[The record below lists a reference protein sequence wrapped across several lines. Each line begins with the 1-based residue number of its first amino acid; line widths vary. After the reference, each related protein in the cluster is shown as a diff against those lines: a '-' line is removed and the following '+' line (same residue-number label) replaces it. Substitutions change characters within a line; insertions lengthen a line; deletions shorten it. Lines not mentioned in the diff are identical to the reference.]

1 MKRLIKKSFAVL
13 SVAALVLA
21 GCGKEDTQ
29 YGNEIGTVDGK
40 INFDGTEPE
49 IVLSN
54 IKSYVGEEID
64 FLSGIEV
71 GNIDENKDME
81 TWVDSSLVDIFTPGD
96 YKATYTIKYD
106 GKEYTKDIVVTIIAK
121 ENSGESNAVSK
132 DNSQET
138 TANGNESV
146 PNGNGG
152 QQSNINTP
160 DNNGGQN
167 NANTPNGNGS
177 QNNTNTPDGNGSQS
191 NTNTPNGNG
200 SQSNTNTPNGNSGQ
214 NNTNISNGNG
224 SQNNTNTPNG
234 NGSQNTTSKPNSGNQ
249 SNNKPQPT
257 TKNTNQTTAKR
268 QIVTSSGNATTAY
281 QELGYYSIELLS
293 GKTVKLK
300 GSTSKY
306 IVSTHTDISY
316 VTKNNNKYK
325 VSKLIVNFNDGTS
338 RVLETVEEKV
348 Q

>member
-1 MKRLIKKSFAVL
+1 MLIMKRLIKKSFAVL

-71 GNIDENKDME
+71 GNIDENKDVE

-96 YKATYTIKYD
+96 YKATYTIKYE

-121 ENSGESNAVSK
+121 ENSGESNGTPK

-138 TANGNESV
+138 TANGNENV
-146 PNGNGG
+146 PNGNGS
-152 QQSNINTP
+152 QNNTNTSNGNS
-160 DNNGGQN
+160 GQN
-167 NANTPNGNGS
+167 NSNTPNGNGS
-177 QNNTNTPDGNGSQS
+177 QNNTNTPDRNDSQS

-200 SQSNTNTPNGNSGQ
+200 SQD
-214 NNTNISNGNG
+214 
-224 SQNNTNTPNG
+224 
-234 NGSQNTTSKPNSGNQ
+234 TTSKPNSGNQ
-249 SNNKPQPT
+249 SDNKPQPTTKNTNQPT

>member
-1 MKRLIKKSFAVL
+1 MLIMKRLIKKSFAVL

-96 YKATYTIKYD
+96 YKVTYTIKYE

-121 ENSGESNAVSK
+121 ENSGESNGTPK

-138 TANGNESV
+138 TANGNENV
-146 PNGNGG
+146 PNGNGS
-152 QQSNINTP
+152 QNNTNTSNGNS
-160 DNNGGQN
+160 GQN
-167 NANTPNGNGS
+167 NSNTPNGNGS
-177 QNNTNTPDGNGSQS
+177 QNNTNTPDRNDSQS

-200 SQSNTNTPNGNSGQ
+200 SQD
-214 NNTNISNGNG
+214 
-224 SQNNTNTPNG
+224 
-234 NGSQNTTSKPNSGNQ
+234 TTSKPNSGNQ
-249 SNNKPQPT
+249 SDNKPQPTTKNTNQPT

>member
-13 SVAALVLA
+13 SVAALVLT

-49 IVLSN
+49 IALSN

-146 PNGNGG
+146 PNGNG
-152 QQSNINTP
+152 
-160 DNNGGQN
+160 
-167 NANTPNGNGS
+167 S

-200 SQSNTNTPNGNSGQ
+200 SQSNTNTPNGNGSQ
-214 NNTNISNGNG
+214 SNTNTPNGNG
-224 SQNNTNTPNG
+224 SQNNTNTSNG

-306 IVSTHTDISY
+306 IVFTHTDISY

-348 Q
+348 R

>member
-13 SVAALVLA
+13 SVAALVLT

-49 IVLSN
+49 IALSN

-146 PNGNGG
+146 PNGNG
-152 QQSNINTP
+152 
-160 DNNGGQN
+160 
-167 NANTPNGNGS
+167 S

-214 NNTNISNGNG
+214 NNTNIPNGNGSQNNTNTSNGNG
-224 SQNNTNTPNG
+224 SQNNTNTSNG

>member
-13 SVAALVLA
+13 SVAALVLT

-49 IVLSN
+49 IALSN

-96 YKATYTIKYD
+96 YKATYTIKYE

-146 PNGNGG
+146 PNGNG
-152 QQSNINTP
+152 
-160 DNNGGQN
+160 
-167 NANTPNGNGS
+167 
-177 QNNTNTPDGNGSQS
+177 SQS

-200 SQSNTNTPNGNSGQ
+200 SQSNTNTPNGNS
-214 NNTNISNGNG
+214 
-224 SQNNTNTPNG
+224 
-234 NGSQNTTSKPNSGNQ
+234 SQNTTSKPNSGNQ

-257 TKNTNQTTAKR
+257 TKNTNQTTTKR

>member
-96 YKATYTIKYD
+96 YKVTYTIKYE

-121 ENSGESNAVSK
+121 ENSGESNGTPK

-138 TANGNESV
+138 TANGNENV

-152 QQSNINTP
+152 QQANINTP

-167 NANTPNGNGS
+167 NANTSNGNDG
-177 QNNTNTPDGNGSQS
+177 QN

-214 NNTNISNGNG
+214 NNTNIPNGNG

-234 NGSQNTTSKPNSGNQ
+234 NGSQDTTSKPNSGNQ
-249 SNNKPQPT
+249 SDNKPQPTTKNTNQPT

>member
-1 MKRLIKKSFAVL
+1 
-13 SVAALVLA
+13 
-21 GCGKEDTQ
+21 
-29 YGNEIGTVDGK
+29 
-40 INFDGTEPE
+40 
-49 IVLSN
+49 
-54 IKSYVGEEID
+54 
-64 FLSGIEV
+64 
-71 GNIDENKDME
+71 ME

-96 YKATYTIKYD
+96 YKATYTIKYE
-106 GKEYTKDIVVTIIAK
+106 GKEYTKDIVVTIITK
-121 ENSGESNAVSK
+121 ENSGENNGTPK

-138 TANGNESV
+138 TANGNENV
-146 PNGNGG
+146 PNGMVVKT
-152 QQSNINTP
+152 TP
-160 DNNGGQN
+160 THQTEMIAKATPIHQMEMAAKILQVSQIVVISQIISHSQLPKHKS
-167 NANTPNGNGS
+167 ANYQKHKS
-177 QNNTNTPDGNGSQS
+177 DYYQ
-191 NTNTPNGNG
+191 
-200 SQSNTNTPNGNSGQ
+200 
-214 NNTNISNGNG
+214 
-224 SQNNTNTPNG
+224 
-234 NGSQNTTSKPNSGNQ
+234 
-249 SNNKPQPT
+249 
-257 TKNTNQTTAKR
+257 NTNQTTAKR

>member
-1 MKRLIKKSFAVL
+1 MLIMKRLIKKSFAVL
-13 SVAALVLA
+13 FVAALVLA

-40 INFDGTEPE
+40 INFDGIEPE
-49 IVLSN
+49 IALSN

-71 GNIDENKDME
+71 DNIDENKDME

-96 YKATYTIKYD
+96 YKATYTIKYK

-121 ENSGESNAVSK
+121 ENSGESNGTPK

-138 TANGNESV
+138 TANGNENV

-152 QQSNINTP
+152 QQANINTP

-167 NANTPNGNGS
+167 NANTSNGNDG
-177 QNNTNTPDGNGSQS
+177 QN

-200 SQSNTNTPNGNSGQ
+200 SQSNTNTPSGNS
-214 NNTNISNGNG
+214 
-224 SQNNTNTPNG
+224 
-234 NGSQNTTSKPNSGNQ
+234 SQNTTSKPNSGNQ
-249 SNNKPQPT
+249 SNNNKPQQT

>member
-13 SVAALVLA
+13 SVAALVLT

-49 IVLSN
+49 VALSN

-146 PNGNGG
+146 PNGNG
-152 QQSNINTP
+152 
-160 DNNGGQN
+160 
-167 NANTPNGNGS
+167 S

-214 NNTNISNGNG
+214 NNTNIPNGNG
-224 SQNNTNTPNG
+224 SQNNTNTSNG

>member
-96 YKATYTIKYD
+96 YKATYTIKYE
-106 GKEYTKDIVVTIIAK
+106 GKEYTKDIVVTIITK
-121 ENSGESNAVSK
+121 ENSGENNGTPK

-138 TANGNESV
+138 TANGNENV
-146 PNGNGG
+146 
-152 QQSNINTP
+152 
-160 DNNGGQN
+160 
-167 NANTPNGNGS
+167 PNGNGS
-177 QNNTNTPDGNGSQS
+177 QNNTNTPDRNDSQS

-200 SQSNTNTPNGNSGQ
+200 SQD
-214 NNTNISNGNG
+214 
-224 SQNNTNTPNG
+224 
-234 NGSQNTTSKPNSGNQ
+234 TTSKPNSGNQ
-249 SNNKPQPT
+249 SDNKPQPTTKNTNQPTTKNTNQTT

>member
-13 SVAALVLA
+13 SVAALVLT

-49 IVLSN
+49 IALSN

-96 YKATYTIKYD
+96 YKATYTIKYE

-146 PNGNGG
+146 PNGNG
-152 QQSNINTP
+152 
-160 DNNGGQN
+160 
-167 NANTPNGNGS
+167 S

-191 NTNTPNGNG
+191 NTNTLQA
-200 SQSNTNTPNGNSGQ
+200 S
-214 NNTNISNGNG
+214 
-224 SQNNTNTPNG
+224 
-234 NGSQNTTSKPNSGNQ
+234 
-249 SNNKPQPT
+249 
-257 TKNTNQTTAKR
+257 
-268 QIVTSSGNATTAY
+268 QIVAISQTISHS
-281 QELGYYSIELLS
+281 QLPKIQIRLLP
-293 GKTVKLK
+293 K
-300 GSTSKY
+300 
-306 IVSTHTDISY
+306 D
-316 VTKNNNKYK
+316 
-325 VSKLIVNFNDGTS
+325 
-338 RVLETVEEKV
+338 R
-348 Q
+348 

>member
-1 MKRLIKKSFAVL
+1 MLIMKRLIKKSFAVL
-13 SVAALVLA
+13 SVAALVLT

-49 IVLSN
+49 IALSN

-96 YKATYTIKYD
+96 YKATYTIKYE

-152 QQSNINTP
+152 QQANINTP

-167 NANTPNGNGS
+167 NANTP
-177 QNNTNTPDGNGSQS
+177 
-191 NTNTPNGNG
+191 
-200 SQSNTNTPNGNSGQ
+200 
-214 NNTNISNGNG
+214 NGNG

-257 TKNTNQTTAKR
+257 TKNTSQTTAKR

>member
-13 SVAALVLA
+13 SVAALVLT

-49 IVLSN
+49 IALSN

-96 YKATYTIKYD
+96 YKATYTIKYE

-152 QQSNINTP
+152 QQANINTP

-167 NANTPNGNGS
+167 NANTP
-177 QNNTNTPDGNGSQS
+177 
-191 NTNTPNGNG
+191 
-200 SQSNTNTPNGNSGQ
+200 
-214 NNTNISNGNG
+214 NGNG

-257 TKNTNQTTAKR
+257 TKNTSQTTAKR

>member
-1 MKRLIKKSFAVL
+1 MLIMKRLIKKSFAVL

-29 YGNEIGTVDGK
+29 YGDEIGTVDGK

-96 YKATYTIKYD
+96 YKATYTIKYE

-121 ENSGESNAVSK
+121 ENSGESNGTPK

-138 TANGNESV
+138 TANGNENV
-146 PNGNGG
+146 
-152 QQSNINTP
+152 
-160 DNNGGQN
+160 
-167 NANTPNGNGS
+167 PNGNGS
-177 QNNTNTPDGNGSQS
+177 QNNTNTPDGNDSQS

-200 SQSNTNTPNGNSGQ
+200 SQD
-214 NNTNISNGNG
+214 
-224 SQNNTNTPNG
+224 
-234 NGSQNTTSKPNSGNQ
+234 TTSKPNSGNQ
-249 SNNKPQPT
+249 SDNKPQPTTKNTNQPTTKNTNQTT

>member
-1 MKRLIKKSFAVL
+1 MLIMKRLIKKSFAVL
-13 SVAALVLA
+13 SVAALVLT

-49 IVLSN
+49 IALSN

-96 YKATYTIKYD
+96 YKATYTIKYE

-146 PNGNGG
+146 
-152 QQSNINTP
+152 
-160 DNNGGQN
+160 
-167 NANTPNGNGS
+167 PNGNGS

-214 NNTNISNGNG
+214 NNTNIPNGND
-224 SQNNTNTPNG
+224 SQNNTNTSNG
-234 NGSQNTTSKPNSGNQ
+234 NGSQNTTSKTNSGNQ

-257 TKNTNQTTAKR
+257 TKNTSQTTAKR

>member
-13 SVAALVLA
+13 SITALILA

-40 INFDGTEPE
+40 INFNGAEPE
-49 IVLSN
+49 ITLSN

-138 TANGNESV
+138 TANGNENV

-152 QQSNINTP
+152 QQVNINTP
-160 DNNGGQN
+160 DNNDGQN
-167 NANTPNGNGS
+167 NANTPNGNDS
-177 QNNTNTPDGNGSQS
+177 QNNTNI
-191 NTNTPNGNG
+191 PNGNG
-200 SQSNTNTPNGNSGQ
+200 SQS
-214 NNTNISNGNG
+214 
-224 SQNNTNTPNG
+224 NTNTPNG

-316 VTKNNNKYK
+316 VTKNDSKYK

>member
-13 SVAALVLA
+13 FVAALVLA

-40 INFDGTEPE
+40 INFDGIEPE
-49 IVLSN
+49 IALSN

-71 GNIDENKDME
+71 DNIDENKDME

-96 YKATYTIKYD
+96 YKATYTIKYK

-121 ENSGESNAVSK
+121 ENSGESNGTPK

-138 TANGNESV
+138 TANGNENV

-152 QQSNINTP
+152 QQANINTP

-167 NANTPNGNGS
+167 NANTSNGNDG
-177 QNNTNTPDGNGSQS
+177 QNNTNTPNGNGSQS

-200 SQSNTNTPNGNSGQ
+200 SQSNTNTPNGNS
-214 NNTNISNGNG
+214 
-224 SQNNTNTPNG
+224 
-234 NGSQNTTSKPNSGNQ
+234 SQNTTSKPNSGNQ
-249 SNNKPQPT
+249 SNNNKPQQT

>member
-96 YKATYTIKYD
+96 YKATYTIKYE

-121 ENSGESNAVSK
+121 ENSGESNGTPK

-138 TANGNESV
+138 TANGNENV
-146 PNGNGG
+146 
-152 QQSNINTP
+152 
-160 DNNGGQN
+160 
-167 NANTPNGNGS
+167 PNGNGS
-177 QNNTNTPDGNGSQS
+177 QNNTNTPDRNDSQS

-200 SQSNTNTPNGNSGQ
+200 SQD
-214 NNTNISNGNG
+214 
-224 SQNNTNTPNG
+224 
-234 NGSQNTTSKPNSGNQ
+234 TTSKPNSGNQ
-249 SNNKPQPT
+249 SDNKPQPTTKNTNQPTTKNTNQTT

>member
-96 YKATYTIKYD
+96 YKATYTIKYE
-106 GKEYTKDIVVTIIAK
+106 GKEYTKDIVVTIITK
-121 ENSGESNAVSK
+121 ENSGENNGTPK

-138 TANGNESV
+138 TANGNENV
-146 PNGNGG
+146 
-152 QQSNINTP
+152 
-160 DNNGGQN
+160 
-167 NANTPNGNGS
+167 PNGNGS
-177 QNNTNTPDGNGSQS
+177 QNNTNTPDRNDSQS

-200 SQSNTNTPNGNSGQ
+200 SQD
-214 NNTNISNGNG
+214 
-224 SQNNTNTPNG
+224 
-234 NGSQNTTSKPNSGNQ
+234 TTSKPNSGNQ
-249 SNNKPQPT
+249 SDNKPQPTTKNTNQPTTKNTNQTT

-338 RVLETVEEKV
+338 RVLETIEEKV

>member
-1 MKRLIKKSFAVL
+1 MLIMKRLIKKSFTVL
-13 SVAALVLA
+13 SIAALVLA

-49 IVLSN
+49 IALSN

-71 GNIDENKDME
+71 DNIDENNDME

-96 YKATYTIKYD
+96 YKATYTIKYE

-138 TANGNESV
+138 TANSNKDV

-152 QQSNINTP
+152 QQANINTP

-167 NANTPNGNGS
+167 NANTP
-177 QNNTNTPDGNGSQS
+177 
-191 NTNTPNGNG
+191 
-200 SQSNTNTPNGNSGQ
+200 
-214 NNTNISNGNG
+214 NGNG

-257 TKNTNQTTAKR
+257 TKNTSQTTAKR

>member
-13 SVAALVLA
+13 SVAALVLT

-49 IVLSN
+49 VALSN

-146 PNGNGG
+146 PNGNG
-152 QQSNINTP
+152 
-160 DNNGGQN
+160 
-167 NANTPNGNGS
+167 S

-214 NNTNISNGNG
+214 NNTNIPNGNG
-224 SQNNTNTPNG
+224 SQNNTNTSNG

-249 SNNKPQPT
+249 SNNKPQPI

>member
-1 MKRLIKKSFAVL
+1 MLIMKRLIKKSFAVL
-13 SVAALVLA
+13 SVAALVLT

-49 IVLSN
+49 IALSN

-96 YKATYTIKYD
+96 YKATYTIKYE

-146 PNGNGG
+146 
-152 QQSNINTP
+152 
-160 DNNGGQN
+160 
-167 NANTPNGNGS
+167 PNGNGS

-214 NNTNISNGNG
+214 NNTNIPNGNG
-224 SQNNTNTPNG
+224 SQNNTNTSNG

>member
-1 MKRLIKKSFAVL
+1 MLIMKRLIKKSFAVL

-71 GNIDENKDME
+71 GNIDENKDVE

-96 YKATYTIKYD
+96 YKATYTIKYE

-121 ENSGESNAVSK
+121 ENSGESNGTPK

-138 TANGNESV
+138 TANGNENV
-146 PNGNGG
+146 
-152 QQSNINTP
+152 
-160 DNNGGQN
+160 
-167 NANTPNGNGS
+167 PNGNGS
-177 QNNTNTPDGNGSQS
+177 QNNTNTPDGNDSQS

-200 SQSNTNTPNGNSGQ
+200 SQD
-214 NNTNISNGNG
+214 
-224 SQNNTNTPNG
+224 
-234 NGSQNTTSKPNSGNQ
+234 TTSKPNSGNQ
-249 SNNKPQPT
+249 SDNKPQPTTKNTNQPTTKNTNQTT

>member
-40 INFDGTEPE
+40 INFDGIEPE
-49 IVLSN
+49 IALSN

-71 GNIDENKDME
+71 DNIDENKDME

-96 YKATYTIKYD
+96 YKATYTIKYN

-121 ENSGESNAVSK
+121 ENSGESNGTPK

-138 TANGNESV
+138 TANGNGNV

-152 QQSNINTP
+152 QQANINTP

-167 NANTPNGNGS
+167 NANTSNGNDG
-177 QNNTNTPDGNGSQS
+177 QN

-200 SQSNTNTPNGNSGQ
+200 SQSNTNTPSGNS
-214 NNTNISNGNG
+214 
-224 SQNNTNTPNG
+224 
-234 NGSQNTTSKPNSGNQ
+234 SQNTTSKPNSGNQ
-249 SNNKPQPT
+249 SNNNKPQQT

>member
-13 SVAALVLA
+13 SVAALVLT

-49 IVLSN
+49 VALSN

-132 DNSQET
+132 DNGQET

-152 QQSNINTP
+152 
-160 DNNGGQN
+160 
-167 NANTPNGNGS
+167 

-214 NNTNISNGNG
+214 NNTNIPNGNG
-224 SQNNTNTPNG
+224 SQNNTNTSNG

>member
-13 SVAALVLA
+13 SVAALVLT

-49 IVLSN
+49 IALSN

-132 DNSQET
+132 DNSGESNAVSKDNGQET
-138 TANGNESV
+138 TANSNKDV

-152 QQSNINTP
+152 QQANINTP

-167 NANTPNGNGS
+167 NANTSNGNGS

-214 NNTNISNGNG
+214 NNTNI
-224 SQNNTNTPNG
+224 PNG

>member
-13 SVAALVLA
+13 SVAALVLT

-49 IVLSN
+49 IALSN

-96 YKATYTIKYD
+96 YKATYTIKYE

-146 PNGNGG
+146 
-152 QQSNINTP
+152 
-160 DNNGGQN
+160 
-167 NANTPNGNGS
+167 PNGNGS

-214 NNTNISNGNG
+214 NNTNIPNGND
-224 SQNNTNTPNG
+224 SQNNTNTSNG
-234 NGSQNTTSKPNSGNQ
+234 NGSQNTTSKTNSGNQ

-257 TKNTNQTTAKR
+257 TKNTSQTTAKR

>member
-13 SVAALVLA
+13 SVAALVLT

-49 IVLSN
+49 IALSN

-96 YKATYTIKYD
+96 YKATYTIKYE

-146 PNGNGG
+146 PNGN
-152 QQSNINTP
+152 
-160 DNNGGQN
+160 D
-167 NANTPNGNGS
+167 S

-214 NNTNISNGNG
+214 NNTNIPNGNG
-224 SQNNTNTPNG
+224 SQNNTNTSNG

>member
-13 SVAALVLA
+13 SVAALVLT

-49 IVLSN
+49 IALSN

-96 YKATYTIKYD
+96 YKATYTIKYE

-146 PNGNGG
+146 PNGNG
-152 QQSNINTP
+152 
-160 DNNGGQN
+160 
-167 NANTPNGNGS
+167 
-177 QNNTNTPDGNGSQS
+177 SQS

-214 NNTNISNGNG
+214 NNTNI
-224 SQNNTNTPNG
+224 PNG

-257 TKNTNQTTAKR
+257 TKNTNQTTTKR

>member
-1 MKRLIKKSFAVL
+1 MKRLIKISFAVL
-13 SVAALVLA
+13 SVATLVLA

-40 INFDGTEPE
+40 INFDGIEPE
-49 IVLSN
+49 IALSN

-71 GNIDENKDME
+71 DNIDENKDME

-96 YKATYTIKYD
+96 YKATYTIKYK

-121 ENSGESNAVSK
+121 ENSGESNGTPK

-138 TANGNESV
+138 TANGNENV

-152 QQSNINTP
+152 QQANINTP

-167 NANTPNGNGS
+167 NANTSNGNDG
-177 QNNTNTPDGNGSQS
+177 QNNTNTPNGNGSQS

-200 SQSNTNTPNGNSGQ
+200 SQSNTNTPNGNS
-214 NNTNISNGNG
+214 
-224 SQNNTNTPNG
+224 
-234 NGSQNTTSKPNSGNQ
+234 SQNTTSKPNSGNQ
-249 SNNKPQPT
+249 SNNNKPQQT

>member
-29 YGNEIGTVDGK
+29 YGDEIGTVDGK

-96 YKATYTIKYD
+96 YKVTYTIKYE

-121 ENSGESNAVSK
+121 ENSGESNGTPK

-138 TANGNESV
+138 TANGNENV
-146 PNGNGG
+146 
-152 QQSNINTP
+152 
-160 DNNGGQN
+160 
-167 NANTPNGNGS
+167 PNGNGS
-177 QNNTNTPDGNGSQS
+177 QNNTNTPDGNDSQS

-200 SQSNTNTPNGNSGQ
+200 SQD
-214 NNTNISNGNG
+214 
-224 SQNNTNTPNG
+224 
-234 NGSQNTTSKPNSGNQ
+234 TTSKPNSGNQ
-249 SNNKPQPT
+249 SDNKPQPTTKNTNQPTTKNTNQTT

>member
-49 IVLSN
+49 IALSN

-71 GNIDENKDME
+71 DNIDENKDME

-96 YKATYTIKYD
+96 YKATYTIKYK

-121 ENSGESNAVSK
+121 ENSGESNGTPK

-138 TANGNESV
+138 TANGNENV

-152 QQSNINTP
+152 HQANINTP

-167 NANTPNGNGS
+167 NANTSNGNDG
-177 QNNTNTPDGNGSQS
+177 QN

-200 SQSNTNTPNGNSGQ
+200 SQSNTNTPNGNS
-214 NNTNISNGNG
+214 
-224 SQNNTNTPNG
+224 
-234 NGSQNTTSKPNSGNQ
+234 SQNTTSKPNSGNQ
-249 SNNKPQPT
+249 SNNNKPQQT

>member
-96 YKATYTIKYD
+96 YKVTYTIKYE

-121 ENSGESNAVSK
+121 ENSGESNGTPK

-138 TANGNESV
+138 TANGNENV
-146 PNGNGG
+146 
-152 QQSNINTP
+152 
-160 DNNGGQN
+160 
-167 NANTPNGNGS
+167 PNGNGS
-177 QNNTNTPDGNGSQS
+177 QNNTNTPDGNDSQS

-200 SQSNTNTPNGNSGQ
+200 SQD
-214 NNTNISNGNG
+214 
-224 SQNNTNTPNG
+224 
-234 NGSQNTTSKPNSGNQ
+234 TTSKPNSGNQ
-249 SNNKPQPT
+249 SDNKPQPTTKNTNQPT

>member
-1 MKRLIKKSFAVL
+1 MLIMKRLIKKSFAVL
-13 SVAALVLA
+13 SVAALVLT

-49 IVLSN
+49 VALSN

-146 PNGNGG
+146 PNGNG
-152 QQSNINTP
+152 
-160 DNNGGQN
+160 
-167 NANTPNGNGS
+167 S

-214 NNTNISNGNG
+214 NNTNIPNGNG
-224 SQNNTNTPNG
+224 SQNNTNTSNG

>member
-1 MKRLIKKSFAVL
+1 MLIMKRLIKKSFAVL
-13 SVAALVLA
+13 SVAALVLT

-49 IVLSN
+49 IALSN

-96 YKATYTIKYD
+96 YKATYTIKYE

-146 PNGNGG
+146 PNGNG
-152 QQSNINTP
+152 
-160 DNNGGQN
+160 
-167 NANTPNGNGS
+167 
-177 QNNTNTPDGNGSQS
+177 SQS

-214 NNTNISNGNG
+214 NNTNI
-224 SQNNTNTPNG
+224 PNG

-257 TKNTNQTTAKR
+257 TKNTNQTTTKR

>member
-71 GNIDENKDME
+71 GNIDENKDVE

-96 YKATYTIKYD
+96 YKATYTIKYE

-121 ENSGESNAVSK
+121 ENSGESNGTPK

-138 TANGNESV
+138 TANGNENV
-146 PNGNGG
+146 
-152 QQSNINTP
+152 
-160 DNNGGQN
+160 
-167 NANTPNGNGS
+167 PNGNGS
-177 QNNTNTPDGNGSQS
+177 QNNTNTPDGNDSQS

-200 SQSNTNTPNGNSGQ
+200 SQD
-214 NNTNISNGNG
+214 
-224 SQNNTNTPNG
+224 
-234 NGSQNTTSKPNSGNQ
+234 TTSKPNSGNQ
-249 SNNKPQPT
+249 SDNKPQPTTKNTNQPTTKNTNQTT

>member
-1 MKRLIKKSFAVL
+1 MLIMKRLIKKSFAVL

-40 INFDGTEPE
+40 INFDGIEPE
-49 IVLSN
+49 IALSN

-71 GNIDENKDME
+71 DNIDENKDME

-96 YKATYTIKYD
+96 YKATYTIKYK

-121 ENSGESNAVSK
+121 ENSGESNGTPK

-138 TANGNESV
+138 TANGNGNV

-152 QQSNINTP
+152 QQANINTP
-160 DNNGGQN
+160 DNNDGQN
-167 NANTPNGNGS
+167 NANTSNGNDG
-177 QNNTNTPDGNGSQS
+177 QNNTNTPNGNGSQS

-200 SQSNTNTPNGNSGQ
+200 SQSNTNTPSGNS
-214 NNTNISNGNG
+214 
-224 SQNNTNTPNG
+224 
-234 NGSQNTTSKPNSGNQ
+234 SQNTTSKPNSGNQ
-249 SNNKPQPT
+249 SNNNKPQQT

>member
-49 IVLSN
+49 IALSN

-71 GNIDENKDME
+71 DNIDENKDME

-96 YKATYTIKYD
+96 YKATYTIKYK

-121 ENSGESNAVSK
+121 ENSGESNGTPK

-138 TANGNESV
+138 TANGNENV

-152 QQSNINTP
+152 QQANINTP

-167 NANTPNGNGS
+167 NANTSNGNDG
-177 QNNTNTPDGNGSQS
+177 QNNTNTPNGNGSQS

-200 SQSNTNTPNGNSGQ
+200 SQSNTNTPSGNS
-214 NNTNISNGNG
+214 
-224 SQNNTNTPNG
+224 
-234 NGSQNTTSKPNSGNQ
+234 SQNTTSKPNSGNQ
-249 SNNKPQPT
+249 SNNNKPQQT

>member
-1 MKRLIKKSFAVL
+1 MKRLIKKSFTVL
-13 SVAALVLA
+13 SVAALVLT

-40 INFDGTEPE
+40 VNFDGTEPE
-49 IVLSN
+49 IALSN

-71 GNIDENKDME
+71 DNIDENNDME

-96 YKATYTIKYD
+96 YKATYTIKYE

-138 TANGNESV
+138 TANSNKDV

-152 QQSNINTP
+152 QQANINTP

-177 QNNTNTPDGNGSQS
+177 QNNTNTSNGNSGQNNS
-191 NTNTPNGNG
+191 NTPNGNG
-200 SQSNTNTPNGNSGQ
+200 SQNNTNTSNGNSGQ
-214 NNTNISNGNG
+214 NNSNTPNGNG

-257 TKNTNQTTAKR
+257 TKNTSQTTAKR

>member
-13 SVAALVLA
+13 SVAALVLT

-49 IVLSN
+49 IALSN

-96 YKATYTIKYD
+96 YKATYTIKYE

-146 PNGNGG
+146 
-152 QQSNINTP
+152 
-160 DNNGGQN
+160 
-167 NANTPNGNGS
+167 PNGNGS

-214 NNTNISNGNG
+214 NNTNIPNGNG
-224 SQNNTNTPNG
+224 SQNNTNTSNG